1 MFFEG
6 HCLDVPREFKPFSV
20 DNLIFVQDCML
31 SNVELIAENMKVI
44 VDGAIEKVTEAI
56 VDSE

>member
-1 MFFEG
+1 M
-6 HCLDVPREFKPFSV
+6 EFKPFSV
-20 DNLIFVQDCML
+20 DNLIFVQDFML